1 METSF
6 KYNKFKRPY
15 SQQVPYA
22 DRGGNGR
29 YRYDLCPQARTVVVT
44 DLNDDVGT
52 FTALSIAST
61 SRVATINLTAGV
73 NYHNIVFRSITQEV
87 WVFGNT
93 NTVVINADPSSG
105 TFNTILRTITVGI
118 SGENGIVYYNPTNDL
133 FHRGPTIFNPKTDST
148 TSISST
154 PIIGGGATRG
164 YYFNGFFTNDGNGFT
179 QGIVND
185 LSTDIIHGLIPS
197 SGKPIIIGNMM
208 YAGIN
213 PLTRFSLEGTAP
225 RFSASISLSA
235 TAGGIADS
243 VYDPVAKRILICS
256 HASANVLVANL
267 LPTFSN
273 VGNLSSNLSSI
284 LAANQTGQSTA
295 LYSPWS
301 EKVYIRG
308 SRGGSGAIATGVNR
322 YYIIDLRRTN
332 TADMVCGWRGID
344 AGSQVTGIVYNN
356 TFATLNCL
364 QHDRHES

>member
-1 METSF
+1 MNPGIPF
-6 KYNKFKRPY
+6 KKQILNRYPLVN
-15 SQQVPYA
+15 
-22 DRGGNGR
+22 RGGNGR

-61 SRVATINLTAGV
+61 ARVSTISLTAGV
-73 NYHNIVFRSITQEV
+73 NYHNIVFRSLTQEV

-93 NTVVINADPSSG
+93 NTVVIDANPNSV
-105 TFNTILRTITVGI
+105 TFNTIVKTISVGLT
-118 SGENGIVYYNPTNDL
+118 SENGIVYYNPTNDL
-133 FHRGPTIFNPKTDST
+133 FHRGAIIFNPKTDST

-154 PIIGGGATRG
+154 PIIGNGVTRG
-164 YYFNGFFTNDGNGFT
+164 YYFNGFFSNDGNGLT

-185 LSTDIIHGLIPS
+185 LSTDVLHGLIPS
-197 SGKPIIIGNMM
+197 SGKPIIVGNMM

-213 PLTRFSLEGTAP
+213 PLTRFSLEGIAP

-235 TAGGIADS
+235 TVGAIADS
-243 VYDPVAKRILICS
+243 AYDPVAKRILICS
-256 HASANVLVANL
+256 HASTAVLVANL

-273 VGNLSSNLSSI
+273 VGNLASNLTSI
-284 LAANQTGQSTA
+284 LASNQTGQSTA

-322 YYIIDLRRTN
+322 YYIIDLRRTA

-344 AGSQVTGIVYNN
+344 AGSQVTGILYNN

-364 QHDRHES
+364 QYDRYDS